1 MCFLNLLLYRA
12 QSLTFKAAVHIS
24 IYNRRNAPL
33 PNSPVFVEKNITNKS
48 LLFKIL
54 VSLISIALPI
64 VEPMVELWLKL
75 SDGLRADKLNFCS

>member
-12 QSLTFKAAVHIS
+12 QSLTFKAVVHIS

-33 PNSPVFVEKNITNKS
+33 QESPVFVKKISTKNLYFLKF
-48 LLFKIL
+48 LFPL
-54 VSLISIALPI
+54 FPLHSAL
-64 VEPMVELWLKL
+64 VELWLKL